1 MIRLRRVGPAL
12 LLLGALALSGCATK
26 TAFNSS
32 KLAASTGPTTEQS
45 DPWERFNRS
54 VFGFNEVVDVA
65 VVKPLAEAYRAV
77 VPRWVRK
84 SVDNVF
90 GNISDVWS
98 TANLLLQFKPKAAL
112 EMGMRVAT
120 NTVFGI
126 FGILDVA
133 EEVGLERRS
142 EDFGQTLGVWGV
154 SSGPYL
160 VLPLMG
166 PSTVRDVSARVVDS
180 RFGPE
185 SLAFRESRDRYGAYV
200 LGAVQTRVN
209 LLNASR
215 VLDEVALDKYTFLR
229 DAYLARRRS
238 QVYDGEPP
246 EDKVPAEPAA
256 PAPAEAA
263 SATPAA
269 AASASQ

>member
-1 MIRLRRVGPAL
+1 MTAWRRLCSAML
-12 LLLGALALSGCATK
+12 LLWVFGLGGCAAI

-32 KLAASTGPTTEQS
+32 QLAASTGPTTERS
-45 DPWERFNRS
+45 DPWERFNRA

-65 VVKPLAEAYRAV
+65 VVKPLAETYRAV
-77 VPRWVRK
+77 VPRWLRK

-90 GNISDVWS
+90 GNIADVWS
-98 TANLLLQFKPKAAL
+98 TANLLLQLKPKPAL

-142 EDFGQTLGVWGV
+142 EDFGQTLGVWGM

-160 VLPLMG
+160 VLPLLG
-166 PSTVRDVSARVVDS
+166 PSTVRDATARLVDS

-185 SLAFRESRDRYGAYV
+185 SLAFRESRDRYGAYA
-200 LGAVQTRVN
+200 LEAIQTRVN

-238 QVYDGEPP
+238 QIYDGEPP
-246 EDKVPAEPAA
+246 EDAA
-256 PAPAEAA
+256 PAPPAT
-263 SATPAA
+263 ATPATK
-269 AASASQ
+269 